1 MSLIM
6 TSSSWVSGDQPKKRV
21 PTIRKTIKKTSPTV
35 ESDNYDS
42 TETMYNDMMVDDEI
56 QNTRNT
62 KVNDLLEKMSS
73 LKTNDDGDYL
83 ENFTPLS
90 YPDQDQDQ
98 DQDQEVKVENSILP
112 SDYTMKRRHITNTN
126 FTADRPSN
134 IHSDFNRIYDVTTS
148 KPFYASGTGLGKE
161 SRNDKITDRLGYIVH
176 LLEQQQNEKTDNVLE
191 ECVLYVL
198 LGTFVIFV
206 VDSFSRGGKYI
217 R

>member
-6 TSSSWVSGDQPKKRV
+6 TSSSWVSGEPPKKRI
-21 PTIRKTIKKTSPTV
+21 PTIRKTIKKTSPTS
-35 ESDNYDS
+35 EPEDYDS
-42 TETMYNDMMVDDEI
+42 TETMYNDMMIDDEV

-62 KVNDLLEKMSS
+62 KVNDLLEKMTS

-98 DQDQEVKVENSILP
+98 EVKVENSILP
-112 SDYTMKRRHITNTN
+112 NDYTMKRRHVTNSN
-126 FTADRPSN
+126 FAADKPPN

-148 KPFYASGTGLGKE
+148 KPFYTTGTGLGKD
-161 SRNDKITDRLGYIVH
+161 SKNDKITDRLGYIVH

>member
-6 TSSSWVSGDQPKKRV
+6 TSSNWISGEQPKKRV
-21 PTIRKTIKKTSPTV
+21 PTIRKTIKKTTPTI
-35 ESDNYDS
+35 ETDDYDS
-42 TETMYNDMMVDDEI
+42 TETMYNDMMIDDEV
-56 QNTRNT
+56 QNTRNA
-62 KVNDLLEKMSS
+62 KVNELLEKMSS

-90 YPDQDQDQ
+90 YPEQDED
-98 DQDQEVKVENSILP
+98 VKVENSILP
-112 SDYTMKRRHITNTN
+112 SDYTMQRRHVSNTN

-148 KPFYASGTGLGKE
+148 KPFYTAGTGLGKD
-161 SRNDKITDRLGYIVH
+161 SKSDKITDRLGYIVH

>member
-1 MSLIM
+1 M

-21 PTIRKTIKKTSPTV
+21 PTIRKTMKKTSPTI
-35 ESDNYDS
+35 ETDNYDS
-42 TETMYNDMMVDDEI
+42 TETMYNDMVIDDEV

-62 KVNDLLEKMSS
+62 KVNELLEKMSS

-90 YPDQDQDQ
+90 YPE
-98 DQDQEVKVENSILP
+98 QDQEVKVENSILP
-112 SDYTMKRRHITNTN
+112 SDYSMKRRHVTNTN

-148 KPFYASGTGLGKE
+148 KPFYTSGTGLGKE
-161 SRNDKITDRLGYIVH
+161 SKNDKITDRLGYIVH

>member
-1 MSLIM
+1 
-6 TSSSWVSGDQPKKRV
+6 
-21 PTIRKTIKKTSPTV
+21 
-35 ESDNYDS
+35 
-42 TETMYNDMMVDDEI
+42 
-56 QNTRNT
+56 
-62 KVNDLLEKMSS
+62 
-73 LKTNDDGDYL
+73 
-83 ENFTPLS
+83 
-90 YPDQDQDQ
+90 
-98 DQDQEVKVENSILP
+98 
-112 SDYTMKRRHITNTN
+112 MKRRHITNTN

-148 KPFYASGTGLGKE
+148 KPFYVSGTGLGKE

-176 LLEQQQNEKTDNVLE
+176 LLEQQHNEKTDNVLE

>member
-6 TSSSWVSGDQPKKRV
+6 TSSSWVSGEPKKRV

-90 YPDQDQDQ
+90 YPDQNQ
-98 DQDQEVKVENSILP
+98 DQDQEVKVDI
-112 SDYTMKRRHITNTN
+112 R
-126 FTADRPSN
+126 FC
-134 IHSDFNRIYDVTTS
+134 
-148 KPFYASGTGLGKE
+148 
-161 SRNDKITDRLGYIVH
+161 
-176 LLEQQQNEKTDNVLE
+176 Q
-191 ECVLYVL
+191 
-198 LGTFVIFV
+198 VI
-206 VDSFSRGGKYI
+206 I
-217 R
+217 Q

>member
-21 PTIRKTIKKTSPTV
+21 PTIRKTIKKPSQTIET
-35 ESDNYDS
+35 EDYES
-42 TETMYNDMMVDDEI
+42 TETMYNDMMIDDEV

-62 KVNDLLEKMSS
+62 KVNELLEKMSS

-90 YPDQDQDQ
+90 YPE
-98 DQDQEVKVENSILP
+98 QDQEVKVENSILP
-112 SDYTMKRRHITNTN
+112 NDYTMKRRHVTNTN
-126 FTADRPSN
+126 FTADKPSN
-134 IHSDFNRIYDVTTS
+134 IHSDFNRVYDVTTS
-148 KPFYASGTGLGKE
+148 KPFYTTGTGLGKE
-161 SRNDKITDRLGYIVH
+161 SHNDKITDRLGYIVH

>member
-21 PTIRKTIKKTSPTV
+21 PTIRKTMKKTTPTI
-35 ESDNYDS
+35 ETDDYDS
-42 TETMYNDMMVDDEI
+42 TETMYNNMMIDDDE
-56 QNTRNT
+56 QNTRNI
-62 KVNDLLEKMSS
+62 KVNELLEKMSS

-90 YPDQDQDQ
+90 YPEQG
-98 DQDQEVKVENSILP
+98 QEVKVENSILP
-112 SDYTMKRRHITNTN
+112 SDYSMKRRHVTNTN
-126 FTADRPSN
+126 FTADKPSN
-134 IHSDFNRIYDVTTS
+134 IHSDFNRVYDATTS
-148 KPFYASGTGLGKE
+148 KPFYTTGTGLGKE
-161 SRNDKITDRLGYIVH
+161 SKNDKITDRLGYIVH

>member
-6 TSSSWVSGDQPKKRV
+6 TSSSWVSGEPPKKRI
-21 PTIRKTIKKTSPTV
+21 PTIRKTIKKTSPTS
-35 ESDNYDS
+35 EPEDYDS
-42 TETMYNDMMVDDEI
+42 TETMYNDMMIDDEV

-62 KVNDLLEKMSS
+62 KVNDLLEKMTS

-90 YPDQDQDQ
+90 YPEQ

-112 SDYTMKRRHITNTN
+112 NDYTMKRRHVTNSN
-126 FTADRPSN
+126 FAADKPPN

-148 KPFYASGTGLGKE
+148 KPFYTTGTGLGKD
-161 SRNDKITDRLGYIVH
+161 SKNDKITDRLGYIVH

>member
-6 TSSSWVSGDQPKKRV
+6 TSSSWVSGEPPKKRI
-21 PTIRKTIKKTSPTV
+21 PTIRKTIKKTSPTS
-35 ESDNYDS
+35 EPEDYDS
-42 TETMYNDMMVDDEI
+42 TETMYNDMMIDDEV

-62 KVNDLLEKMSS
+62 KVNDLLEKMTS

-90 YPDQDQDQ
+90 YPDQDQDK
-98 DQDQEVKVENSILP
+98 DQEVKVKNSILP
-112 SDYTMKRRHITNTN
+112 NDYTMKRRHVTNSN
-126 FTADRPSN
+126 FAADKPPN

-148 KPFYASGTGLGKE
+148 KPFYTTGTGLGKD
-161 SRNDKITDRLGYIVH
+161 SKNDKITDRLGYIVH

>member
-21 PTIRKTIKKTSPTV
+21 PTIRKTIKKPSQTIETEDY
-35 ESDNYDS
+35 ESS
-42 TETMYNDMMVDDEI
+42 ETMYNDMMIDDEV

-90 YPDQDQDQ
+90 YPE
-98 DQDQEVKVENSILP
+98 QDQEVKVENSILP
-112 SDYTMKRRHITNTN
+112 NDYTMKRRHVTNTN
-126 FTADRPSN
+126 FTADKPSN
-134 IHSDFNRIYDVTTS
+134 IHSDFNRVYDVTTS
-148 KPFYASGTGLGKE
+148 KPFYTTGTGLGKE
-161 SRNDKITDRLGYIVH
+161 SNNDKITDRLGYIVH

>member
-6 TSSSWVSGDQPKKRV
+6 TSSNWVSGDQPKKRV
-21 PTIRKTIKKTSPTV
+21 PTIRKTIKKPSQTIETEDY
-35 ESDNYDS
+35 ESS
-42 TETMYNDMMVDDEI
+42 ETMYNDMMIDDEV

-90 YPDQDQDQ
+90 YPE
-98 DQDQEVKVENSILP
+98 QDQEVKVENSILP
-112 SDYTMKRRHITNTN
+112 NDYTMKRRHVTNTN
-126 FTADRPSN
+126 FTADKPSN

-148 KPFYASGTGLGKE
+148 KPFYTTGTGLGKE
-161 SRNDKITDRLGYIVH
+161 SKNDKITDRLGYIVH